1 MKLFDDINIDK
12 HLLFIL
18 HKNCKDIRKILEDN
32 GLENFAE
39 PKFDFQA
46 FKLRNKEGE
55 GYIRVDIDRGRK
67 LMNFDIISPETLNY
81 LHSLNINLIDCFD
94 EEELFIKLVTEEVN
108 KVKQL

>member
-1 MKLFDDINIDK
+1 MNSKLDKNIDR
-12 HLLFIL
+12 HLIFIL

-46 FKLRNKEGE
+46 FKIINKEGE
-55 GYIRVDIDRGRK
+55 GYIRVDIDRARK
-67 LMNFDIISPETLNY
+67 FMNFDIISPDTLNY
-81 LHSLNINLIDCFD
+81 LHSLDINLIDCFD